1 MAAVSAE
8 TTQSDVQALGPM
20 TDRRYIA
27 SLKDNRE
34 VRIDGKQVSDV
45 STHPAFRGTIAE
57 LARVYATSRA
67 VGVTRTRSKELLK
80 HPLPHEEAPELPP
93 PWVVQR
99 LPLLVRMAGLEL
111 ESDDLRCMDARH
123 KAAQGRA

>member
-20 TDRRYIA
+20 TDRRYIYIA

-34 VRIDGKQVSDV
+34 VRIDGKQVSEV

-67 VGVTRTRSKELLK
+67 VS
-80 HPLPHEEAPELPP
+80 A
-93 PWVVQR
+93 
-99 LPLLVRMAGLEL
+99 
-111 ESDDLRCMDARH
+111 
-123 KAAQGRA
+123 